1 VNRDQALDLLK
12 SHTTEDYLVKH
23 SLATEVIMRALAE
36 KLGHDPDAWGVTG
49 LLHDLDYDRTKD
61 DMSRHGL
68 VTAEILQKEGFS
80 AEITDAI
87 KSHNAENLGLTREKP
102 VDFALTAAETI
113 TGLIVATTLVYP
125 DKKIASVK
133 PKSVRKRMKEPRF
146 AANVNRDHIRLAE
159 QLGISLDEF
168 IDLSLTA
175 MKSIGPQLGL

>member
-1 VNRDQALDLLK
+1 MDRDQALALLQG
-12 SHTTEDYLVKH
+12 HTSEEYLVKH

-36 KLGHDPDAWGVTG
+36 RLGHDPDTWGLTG
-49 LLHDLDYDRTKD
+49 LLHDLDYDQTKD
-61 DMSRHGL
+61 EMARHGL
-68 VTAEILQKEGFS
+68 VTAEILAEQGVP

-87 KSHNAENLGLTREKP
+87 KSHNADNLGLIREKP

-146 AANVNRDHIRLAE
+146 AANVNRDHIRLSE
-159 QLGISLDEF
+159 NLGLSLDEF

-175 MKSIGPQLGL
+175 MKSIGPDLGL